1 MSIAAMKVALKLIE
15 LGETAKAQ
23 HILAQSIKDEEKDEF
38 NPDYDTRAVLLDRV
52 MELEATVAEFDEL
65 VERAQGLEKKAC
77 EIIQRAEQKPWVGLT
92 FGESNELWG
101 EYCSIPWGEL
111 VHAIEEKLKEKNNG

>member
-15 LGETAKAQ
+15 LGETAKAR

-52 MELEATVAEFDEL
+52 MELE
-65 VERAQGLEKKAC
+65 KKAC
-77 EIIQRAEQKPWVGLT
+77 EIIQGAEQKPWVGLT
-92 FGESNELWG
+92 RGESNELWG
-101 EYCSIPWGEL
+101 EYYSIPWGEL
-111 VHAIEEKLKEKNNG
+111 VHAIEDKLKERNNG